1 MASRKAF
8 LGLVAGA
15 ATAALLLTSCS
26 GDPGSGGDASNTID
40 GKVTGQVTFVT
51 WRTDLIQDGTFDKYA
66 KEFTAKYPDA
76 SVKFEGITDYEGEL
90 KTRLST
96 NNYGDVLGLPNSVQP
111 DQFAD
116 FFEPLGKTADLT
128 ATYRFLTP
136 KSYEGVQYGL
146 ALGGNANG
154 LVYNTK
160 VFEEA
165 GVTEVPKTADE
176 FLAALK
182 AIKTKTSAI
191 PLYTNY
197 KDGWPLSQ
205 WSGNIG
211 AISGDADAMNKM
223 AENKAPWTT
232 GTDIDAIDSLLF
244 DAVKGGYTE
253 ADPLTTNWEQS
264 KVDFATG
271 KIGVM
276 ALGSW
281 AISQL
286 QGAATDN
293 GVDPSTVGY
302 MTFPSTT
309 SDGKQYAVVGGDYN
323 LAINKNSK
331 VKAAAKAWID
341 FMLKD
346 SGFTADQGMVSA
358 LLADPLPDNLAGLT
372 DNGVELLELNAAP
385 SGKESLF
392 SNIADKSQIDIWGNI
407 YRQKL
412 VDIARGAA
420 DGDLKSYFAD
430 LNTRWADALSQ
441 QG

>member
-8 LGLVAGA
+8 IGLVAGA

-26 GDPGSGGDASNTID
+26 GGGGDDASNAID
-40 GKVTGQVTFVT
+40 GDVTGEVTFVT
-51 WRTDLIQDGTFDKYA
+51 WRTDLIQDGTFDGYA
-66 KEFTAKYPDA
+66 TKFHEKYPDA
-76 SVKFEGITDYEGEL
+76 TVKFEGITDYEGEL

-96 NNYGDVLGLPNSVQP
+96 SNYGDVLGLPNSVQP

-116 FFEPLGKTADLT
+116 FFEPLGQTADLES
-128 ATYRFLTP
+128 TYRFLTP
-136 KSYEGVQYGL
+136 KSYEGVQYGI

-154 LVYNTK
+154 LVYNTQ

-176 FLAALK
+176 FLTALK
-182 AIKTKTSAI
+182 AVKSSTDAI
-191 PLYTNY
+191 PMYTNY

-205 WSGNIG
+205 WSGDIG
-211 AISGDADAMNKM
+211 SVTGDADAQNAMTQDD
-223 AENKAPWTT
+223 APWTE
-232 GTDIDAIDSLLF
+232 GTDIYAIDSLIF
-244 DAVKGGYTE
+244 DAVHDGYTE

-286 QGAATDN
+286 QAAATDN
-293 GVDPSTVGY
+293 GVDPAVVGY
-302 MTFPSTT
+302 MTFPATAD
-309 SDGKQYAVVGGDYN
+309 DGRQYAVVGGDYN
-323 LAINKNSK
+323 LAINKHSK

-341 FMLKD
+341 FLLED

-358 LLADPLPDNLAGLT
+358 LLADPLPENLSGLT
-372 DNGVELLELNAAP
+372 ENGVELLELNAAP
-385 SGKESLF
+385 SGDESLF
-392 SNIADKSQIDIWGNI
+392 SNIADAAQIDIWGNI

-420 DGDLKSYFAD
+420 DGDKASYFAD
-430 LNTRWADALSQ
+430 LNTRWADARSQ

>member
-1 MASRKAF
+1 MSRRTAF
-8 LGLVAGA
+8 GLVAGA
-15 ATAALLLTSCS
+15 ATAAILLTSCA
-26 GDPGSGGDASNTID
+26 SGGGTDSSSNSID
-40 GKVTGQVTFVT
+40 GDVTGEVTFVT
-51 WRTDLIQDGTFDKYA
+51 WRTDLIQDGTFDEYA
-66 KEFTAKYPDA
+66 AAFHEKYPDA
-76 SVKFEGITDYEGEL
+76 TVKFEGITDYEGEL

-96 NNYGDVLGLPNSVQP
+96 TNYGDVLGLPNSVQP

-116 FFEPLGKTADLT
+116 FFEPLGQTDDLAD
-128 ATYRFLTP
+128 TYRFLSA

-154 LVYNTK
+154 LVYNTQ
-160 VFEEA
+160 VFADA
-165 GVTEVPKTADE
+165 GVTEVPATEDAFLDA
-176 FLAALK
+176 LAAIK
-182 AIKTKTSAI
+182 ANTDAI

-211 AISGDADAMNKM
+211 AITGDADAQNAMTGND
-223 AENKAPWTT
+223 APWTE
-232 GTDIDAIDSLLF
+232 GTDIYAIDSLIY
-244 DAVKGGYTE
+244 DAVHDGYTE
-253 ADPLTTNWEQS
+253 EDPLTTNWEQS

-281 AISQL
+281 AISQM

-293 GVDPSTVGY
+293 GVDPSVVGY
-302 MTFPSTT
+302 MTFPATT
-309 SDGKQYAVVGGDYN
+309 SDGTQYAVVGGDYN
-323 LAINKNSK
+323 LAINKHSK

-341 FMLKD
+341 FLLED
-346 SGFTADQGMVSA
+346 SGFTATQGMVSA

-372 DNGVELLELNAAP
+372 DNGVELLELNPAP
-385 SGKESLF
+385 SGEESLF
-392 SNIADKSQIDIWGNI
+392 GNIADTAQIDIWGNI

-420 DGDLKSYFAD
+420 DGDKDSYFAE
-430 LNTRWADALSQ
+430 LNSRWADARAQ

>member
-8 LGLVAGA
+8 IGLVAGA

-26 GDPGSGGDASNTID
+26 GGGGDDASNTID
-40 GKVTGQVTFVT
+40 GDVTGEVTFVT
-51 WRTDLIQDGTFDKYA
+51 WRTDLIQDGTFDGYA
-66 KEFTAKYPDA
+66 TKFHEKYPDA
-76 SVKFEGITDYEGEL
+76 TVKFEGITDYEGEL

-96 NNYGDVLGLPNSVQP
+96 SNYGDVLGLPNSVQP

-116 FFEPLGKTADLT
+116 FFEPLGQTADLES
-128 ATYRFLTP
+128 TYRFLTP
-136 KSYEGVQYGL
+136 KSYEGVQYGI

-154 LVYNTK
+154 LVYNTQ
-160 VFEEA
+160 VFEDA
-165 GVTEVPKTADE
+165 GVTAVPKTADE

-182 AIKTKTSAI
+182 AVKSSTDAI

-205 WSGNIG
+205 WSGDIG
-211 AISGDADAMNKM
+211 AITGDADAQNAMTQDD
-223 AENKAPWTT
+223 APWTE
-232 GTDIDAIDSLLF
+232 GTDIYAIDSLIF
-244 DAVKGGYTE
+244 DAVHDGYTE

-286 QGAATDN
+286 QAAATDN
-293 GVDPSTVGY
+293 GVDPAVVGY
-302 MTFPSTT
+302 MTFPATAD
-309 SDGKQYAVVGGDYN
+309 DGTQYAVVGGDYN
-323 LAINKNSK
+323 LAINKHSK

-341 FMLKD
+341 FLLED

-358 LLADPLPDNLAGLT
+358 LLADPLPENLSGLT
-372 DNGVELLELNAAP
+372 ENGVELLELNAAP
-385 SGKESLF
+385 SGDESLF
-392 SNIADKSQIDIWGNI
+392 SNIADAAQIDIWGNI

-420 DGDLKSYFAD
+420 DGDKASYFAD
-430 LNTRWADALSQ
+430 LNTRWADARSQ

>member
-1 MASRKAF
+1 MATRKAF
-8 LGLVAGA
+8 IGLVAGA

-26 GDPGSGGDASNTID
+26 SGGGDDESNTID
-40 GKVTGQVTFVT
+40 GDVTGEVTFVT
-51 WRTDLIQDGTFDKYA
+51 WRTDLIQDGTFDDYA
-66 KEFTAKYPDA
+66 AKFHEKYPDA
-76 SVKFEGITDYEGEL
+76 TVKFEGITDYEGEL

-96 NNYGDVLGLPNSVQP
+96 TNYGDVLGLPNSVQP

-116 FFEPLGKTADLT
+116 FFEPLGETDELAS
-128 ATYRFLTP
+128 TYRFLTQ

-154 LVYNTK
+154 LVYNTH

-165 GVTEVPKTADE
+165 GITDVPKTAEE
-176 FLAALK
+176 FLAALR
-182 AIKTKTSAI
+182 AIKDTTDAI

-211 AISGDADAMNKM
+211 AITGDPDAQNAM
-223 AENKAPWTT
+223 AEDDAPWTE
-232 GTDIDAIDSLLF
+232 GTDIYAIDSLIY
-244 DAVKGGYTE
+244 DVVHEGYTE
-253 ADPLTTNWEQS
+253 TDPLTTNWEQS

-271 KIGVM
+271 KIAVM

-286 QGAATDN
+286 QAAASDN
-293 GVDPSTVGY
+293 GIDPSVVGY

-309 SDGKQYAVVGGDYN
+309 ADGTQYAIVGGDYN
-323 LAINKNSK
+323 LAINKHSK

-341 FMLKD
+341 FLLED

-358 LLADPLPDNLAGLT
+358 LIADPLPDNLAGLT
-372 DNGVELLELNAAP
+372 DNGVELLELAAAP

-392 SNIADKSQIDIWGNI
+392 SNIADTAQIDIWGNI

-420 DGDLKSYFAD
+420 DGDKESYFAD
-430 LNTRWADALSQ
+430 LNTRWADARAQ